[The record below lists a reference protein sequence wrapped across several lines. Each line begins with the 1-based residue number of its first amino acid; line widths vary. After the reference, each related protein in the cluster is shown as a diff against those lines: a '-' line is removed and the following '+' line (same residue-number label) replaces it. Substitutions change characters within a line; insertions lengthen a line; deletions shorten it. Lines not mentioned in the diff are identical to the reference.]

1 MRRAFKAG
9 VCVLAIATAASSVE
23 AKGLKP
29 QCAKDNE
36 VVAIQA
42 TAVQQQLMVAALTCS
57 EVANFNAFQTG
68 YNKELRGADTALL
81 KMFKRFYGKRG
92 EAEYHAF
99 KTRVANN
106 AEMRSI
112 HDNQGYCA
120 TAHTIFVSMSS
131 DHPVFDSFVSGIP
144 VAESSPVNAC
154 HISVAVNVSKSAALP
169 AENSAQAPADT
180 QRPRIR
186 ALSGSGHMAPR
197 FPILRPTRNS
207 ITVNSAD

>member
-1 MRRAFKAG
+1 MKRAFKAG
-9 VCVLAIATAASSVE
+9 VCVLAIATAGSPVQ
-23 AKGLKP
+23 AKGAKS

-68 YNKELRGADTALL
+68 YNKELRVADGALL

-120 TAHTIFVSMSS
+120 TAHTIFTSMSS
-131 DHPVFDSFVSGIP
+131 DHPVFDNFVAAIP
-144 VAESSPVNAC
+144 VSESSPVNAC
-154 HISVAVNVSKSAALP
+154 HMSVAVNMSKSAVP
-169 AENSAQAPADT
+169 AESPSAQAPADASGSDKSLIW
-180 QRPRIR
+180 QRPYG
-186 ALSGSGHMAPR
+186 AAVPDPATH
-197 FPILRPTRNS
+197 
-207 ITVNSAD
+207 